1 MGQVLQ
7 RKFSVIRRA
16 SFEKELNPYII
27 RNLSIF
33 LDECKVKR
41 QALSNSLKPWIPKS
55 KYHINISNKGPSN
68 KTVIGIFDK
77 DTKMVVKQY
86 SSVTSAC
93 SVAEFLS
100 NLGHKSEIE
109 ISSKQKLREY
119 IMSMQEKPSLLL
131 FGYRW
136 LLMENIRSGNFT
148 LEYKPRSAIF
158 QKKCKISNSVLEEF
172 DSLTCAYESWLN
184 AIERCVSIV
193 QLKDFDRS
201 VDCFQKHFLDGNSTI
216 DSMEWVRIH
225 VPIGT
230 KGTLVN
236 IQHPNPSEHNT
247 ERNATSQAIK
257 NNSNEQITSFKD
269 SNNADV
275 KERDLEPITNGC
287 VETGKHS
294 MQGNENHLRR
304 DSQKFTQVPCNETRD
319 ENMHKIASV
328 TNESE
333 SAKPENYDIYS
344 SESKSQFTVDDK
356 SQNAGKPAN
365 VCETDRSPNL
375 SKDVSATT
383 FDEYNNKES
392 AQMLPAKAHP
402 EIPSPIHIAV
412 SRQSDD
418 TKSQN
423 DANVADNF
431 IEDRTISTNIVSD
444 VLNTSDDKDST
455 NIISAAESIANTV
468 NNDSYFGTTAGLAT
482 AASETGT
489 TNDQSKPVSLHAGDN
504 YSGIPC
510 GTSDTSNNDESTLR
524 LLDAAPI
531 GDTVNDYSH
540 QHSSARTQNMSAKEV
555 MHDTKN
561 DSLLQNAS
569 IGAVSGVLNT
579 TNNDDSSQRATELSL
594 AANNDDSFRN
604 TTTSMSRAVL
614 DVPPILSTG
623 KDHSYPNASIGLSS
637 GNDANLNVPPRM
649 PPAVFDTLKTTDSSS
664 QIMSKTGPTLD
675 TGNDFSYSNANSG
688 MASARLEA
696 LNIDAATQRSLRKT
710 IFHSGNGVSFPNPS
724 SAMYPGSFGTYNNH
738 NSTHG
743 VPTKESI
750 SAISNTQNNSKST
763 QSLLGRVPMS
773 SAGNHHSNYNTSR
786 GMPYAMLDTFNLEE
800 STQRLLRRASPI
812 SVNGTSNYPHQHES
826 SNMIRASQEGANNQ
840 LLPPPPVVLQHHQ
853 DALQGKNLM
862 AHNNQDMLQPE
873 NSGLSDVNKFTIS
886 LRSRHQQSESSMKS
900 NYSLSE
906 TTASQPS
913 ALEAETAASLLSF
926 ARAFVPSTSLGKRPI
941 DDSDKTSGITQS
953 KKQCK

>member
-1 MGQVLQ
+1 
-7 RKFSVIRRA
+7 
-16 SFEKELNPYII
+16 
-27 RNLSIF
+27 
-33 LDECKVKR
+33 
-41 QALSNSLKPWIPKS
+41 
-55 KYHINISNKGPSN
+55 
-68 KTVIGIFDK
+68 
-77 DTKMVVKQY
+77 
-86 SSVTSAC
+86 
-93 SVAEFLS
+93 
-100 NLGHKSEIE
+100 
-109 ISSKQKLREY
+109 
-119 IMSMQEKPSLLL
+119 
-131 FGYRW
+131 
-136 LLMENIRSGNFT
+136 
-148 LEYKPRSAIF
+148 
-158 QKKCKISNSVLEEF
+158 
-172 DSLTCAYESWLN
+172 
-184 AIERCVSIV
+184 
-193 QLKDFDRS
+193 
-201 VDCFQKHFLDGNSTI
+201 
-216 DSMEWVRIH
+216 MEWVRIH

-230 KGTLVN
+230 KGALVN
-236 IQHPNPSEHNT
+236 IQHPNPSGHNT
-247 ERNATSQAIK
+247 ERNATSQVIK

-269 SNNADV
+269 SNDADV
-275 KERDLEPITNGC
+275 KEHDLEPNTNGC

-294 MQGNENHLRR
+294 MQGDEYHLMMRR
-304 DSQKFTQVPCNETRD
+304 DSQKFTQVPCHETRD
-319 ENMHKIASV
+319 ENMHKTACV

-356 SQNAGKPAN
+356 SQNDGKPAN
-365 VCETDRSPNL
+365 VRETDHSPNL
-375 SKDVSATT
+375 SKDASATT

-431 IEDRTISTNIVSD
+431 IEDRTMSTTIVSD
-444 VLNTSDDKDST
+444 VLNTSDEKDST

-468 NNDSYFGTTAGLAT
+468 GNDSYFGTTAGLAT

-489 TNDQSKPVSLHAGDN
+489 TNDQSKPVLLYGGDN
-504 YSGIPC
+504 YSGIPH
-510 GTSDTSNNDESTLR
+510 GTSDTSYNDESTLR
-524 LLDAAPI
+524 LSDAAPI
-531 GDTVNDYSH
+531 GVAVNDYSH

-614 DVPPILSTG
+614 DITSTDTSSRSLLGVPPILSTG
-623 KDHSYPNASIGLSS
+623 KDHSYTNASIVMSS
-637 GNDANLNVPPRM
+637 GNDANLNLPPRM

-664 QIMSKTGPTLD
+664 QIMSKTEPTLD
-675 TGNDFSYSNANSG
+675 TGNGFSYSNANSG

-724 SAMYPGSFGTYNNH
+724 SAMYPGSFGTCNNH

-743 VPTKESI
+743 LPTKESI
-750 SAISNTQNNSKST
+750 SAISNTQNNNEST

-773 SAGNHHSNYNTSR
+773 SAGNNHSNYNTSID
-786 GMPYAMLDTFNLEE
+786 MSHAMLDTSKLDE

-812 SVNGTSNYPHQHES
+812 SVNGTSDYPHQHES
-826 SNMIRASQEGANNQ
+826 SNMSRASQEGANNQ
-840 LLPPPPVVLQHHQ
+840 LLPPPPRVLQHHQ
-853 DALQGKNLM
+853 DALQGKNPM
-862 AHNNQDMLQPE
+862 AYNNQDMLQPE
-873 NSGLSDVNKFTIS
+873 NSGLSVINKIAIS
-886 LRSRHQQSESSMKS
+886 LRSRHEQSESSMKS

-941 DDSDKTSGITQS
+941 DDSDKTSGITRS
-953 KKQCK
+953 KKTVQNKRVICVILESTISLGILRFIHSCV